1 MSEIMERMAY
11 EAPVLPTGT
20 SAFRAAGREKSRK
33 SEDRKRLRRG
43 GESRVAGGEMDS
55 LFSYF
60 FLHPSDFLCLEARVF
75 PEGFMRFI
83 HLSARGAD

>member
-43 GESRVAGGEMDS
+43 SEVD
-55 LFSYF
+55 LLLSYF
-60 FLHPSDFLCLEARVF
+60 CLHPSDFLCFGGECF
-75 PEGFMRFI
+75 
-83 HLSARGAD
+83 SRGLHALMGG